1 MEISD
6 AFKSTEIPDAVE
18 EQDGKSRGIT
28 TSKKPKSHSFDRPT
42 GRMMNLS
49 SLPGGEIWGK
59 WTLN

>member
-49 SLPGGEIWGK
+49 SLPGGEI
-59 WTLN
+59 